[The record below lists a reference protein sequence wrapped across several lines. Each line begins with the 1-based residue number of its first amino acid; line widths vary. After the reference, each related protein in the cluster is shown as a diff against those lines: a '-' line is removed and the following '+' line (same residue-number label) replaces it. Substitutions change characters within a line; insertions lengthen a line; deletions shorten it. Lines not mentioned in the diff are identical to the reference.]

1 MDKDSSMRSYFVP
14 VGTASG
20 SVPPIID
27 YVSSWHSA
35 RWPVVPGPRGA
46 PVCSRES
53 VRADRSCSE
62 RESSVTANTFTCTDH
77 RDHYSDQ
84 LSFLHYSV
92 PHTRFRLHRFALPT
106 AN

>member
-53 VRADRSCSE
+53 VRADRWQDRNDSTVGE
-62 RESSVTANTFTCTDH
+62 AAGVVA
-77 RDHYSDQ
+77 
-84 LSFLHYSV
+84 
-92 PHTRFRLHRFALPT
+92 
-106 AN
+106 